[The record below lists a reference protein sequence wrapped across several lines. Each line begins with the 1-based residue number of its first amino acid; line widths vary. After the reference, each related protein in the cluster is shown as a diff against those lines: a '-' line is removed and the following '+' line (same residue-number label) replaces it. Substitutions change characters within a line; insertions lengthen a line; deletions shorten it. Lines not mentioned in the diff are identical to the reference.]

1 MGGYTYLNCKYCAI
15 LYRGVEH
22 LQILVSMEGP
32 GTNSPQILRDD
43 DMYFKNFC
51 LFIYLSLAVLGLHCH
66 MWAFSS
72 CSGWEILSGC
82 GAWASHCR
90 GFSRCRARAPGH
102 TGISSFSTQAQQFQL
117 LGSRAQAQQLRHSSL
132 AALQH
137 VGSSRNQG
145 SNPCILHWQMDSL
158 PLGHQGSPNL
168 FLQ

>member
-1 MGGYTYLNCKYCAI
+1 MRGDLKYMGGYTYLNCKYCAI

-82 GAWASHCR
+82 GAWASHCSVDDCT
-90 GFSRCRARAPGH
+90 FLILFFEVLH
-102 TGISSFSTQAQQFQL
+102 TTG
-117 LGSRAQAQQLRHSSL
+117 R
-132 AALQH
+132 
-137 VGSSRNQG
+137 
-145 SNPCILHWQMDSL
+145 
-158 PLGHQGSPNL
+158 
-168 FLQ
+168 